1 MRNQGLHG
9 VRVTRVGCGVWS
21 GATCAVGLTRGWG
34 ADLRPVLG
42 EGGQTQSGPTAG
54 RRVHEERGRSE
65 VMD

>member
-1 MRNQGLHG
+1 M
-9 VRVTRVGCGVWS
+9 WS